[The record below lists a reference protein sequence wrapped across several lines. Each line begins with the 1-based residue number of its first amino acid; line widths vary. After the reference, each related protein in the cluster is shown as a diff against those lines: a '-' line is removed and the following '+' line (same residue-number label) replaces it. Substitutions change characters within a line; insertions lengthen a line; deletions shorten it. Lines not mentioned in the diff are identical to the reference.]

1 MLRRIASNTAA
12 SANIQ
17 DDHELLEAAMPVYDA
32 LYTWCRDI
40 QGDRP
45 GWHPNKI
52 LQEARS

>member
-1 MLRRIASNTAA
+1 MLRSIASNTAA